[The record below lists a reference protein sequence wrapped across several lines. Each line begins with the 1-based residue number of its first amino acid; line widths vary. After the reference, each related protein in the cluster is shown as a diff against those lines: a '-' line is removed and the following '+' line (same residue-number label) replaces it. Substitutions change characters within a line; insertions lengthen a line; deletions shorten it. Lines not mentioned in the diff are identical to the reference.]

1 MPSVL
6 YLCEYATLNGG
17 ENSLLSVLPHL
28 PSSGWRPTILG
39 PSGGELSTAIAAAG
53 AAYHAWDVLDE
64 QGRKR
69 PLEQLRAELTQQ
81 IDRLRPDVV
90 HANSL
95 SMSRLLGPIATPPQI
110 VKVGHLRDIIKLNR
124 RVIDDLNQLH
134 ARIVVSQATRDFHVA
149 QGLSET
155 STRVIYNG
163 VDKSQF
169 FPGAVTHF
177 LHAELGLPPETRL
190 LATIGQIGMRKGVDV
205 ALRAFAQVR
214 GAHRDAHLL
223 ILGERFS
230 QKDEAIEYEA
240 SLHQFVRENRLEG
253 AVSFLA
259 FRSDVAAVL
268 REMTM
273 LVHAA
278 RQEPLGRVL
287 LEAAATA
294 LPVIA
299 TDVGGTREIFPK
311 QTAEVVPVDD
321 VDALAAAITRVLSD
335 DDYRAQLRGK
345 SQLRSLKFEPSH
357 SAAEILGL
365 YNDQFA
371 RS

>member
-17 ENSLLSVLPHL
+17 ENSLLSILPHVI
-28 PSSGWRPTILG
+28 SSGWRPTILG
-39 PSGGELSTAIAAAG
+39 PSGGELSTAIRAAG
-53 AAYHAWDVLDE
+53 AAYQAWDLVDS

-69 PLEQLRAELTQQ
+69 PLEPLRAELAEH
-81 IDRLRPDVV
+81 IDRRRPDVV

-95 SMSRLLGPIATPPQI
+95 SMSRILGPIATPPQV
-110 VKVGHLRDIIKLNR
+110 VKLGHLRDILKLNR
-124 RVIDDLNQLH
+124 RVLDDLNQLH
-134 ARIVVSQATRDFHVA
+134 ARIAVSQATRDFHVA
-149 QGLSET
+149 QGLTAT
-155 STRVIYNG
+155 SSHVIYNG

-169 FPGAVTHF
+169 FPAAATHF

-190 LATIGQIGMRKGVDV
+190 LATIGQIGMRKGVDA

-214 GAHRDAHLL
+214 IAHRDAHLL
-223 ILGERFS
+223 IVGERFS
-230 QKDEAIEYEA
+230 QKDEAIQYEA
-240 SLHQFVRENRLEG
+240 SLHQYVADNQLAD
-253 AVSFLA
+253 AVSFLE

-268 REMTM
+268 RELTM

-294 LPVIA
+294 LPVVA
-299 TDVGGTREIFPK
+299 TDVGGTREIFSHES
-311 QTAEVVPVDD
+311 AEITPVDD
-321 VDALAAAITRVLSD
+321 VEALAAAITRVLAN
-335 DDYRAQLRGK
+335 DDYRSQLRGK
-345 SQLRSLKFEPSH
+345 SHRRSQKFEPSH
-357 SAAEILGL
+357 SAAEILRL
-365 YNDQFA
+365 YDDLLS